1 MASLPKPDLI
11 AYRASL
17 RMPTSQLVEQLAD
30 ILGRK
35 LIAYIC
41 NVKDVRVVDRWIAG
55 GTIYGSAADKLRL
68 AFQVART
75 LRNYE
80 SATVV
85 QAWMTGINPELDDQ
99 SPLRLLRDG
108 QPEQIA
114 PELLRAARAF
124 IAGG

>member
-1 MASLPKPDLI
+1 MSKPDLI
-11 AYRASL
+11 AYRESL
-17 RMPTSQLVEQLAD
+17 RMPIPQLVEQLAD

-35 LIAYIC
+35 LIAYFC
-41 NVKDVRVVDRWIAG
+41 NVKDVRAVDRWIAG
-55 GTIYGSAADKLRL
+55 GTIYGNAADKLRL
-68 AFQVART
+68 AFQIART
-75 LRNYE
+75 LRNYD

-108 QPEQIA
+108 QPEEIA
-114 PELLRAARAF
+114 PELLRAARTF

>member
-1 MASLPKPDLI
+1 
-11 AYRASL
+11 
-17 RMPTSQLVEQLAD
+17 MPIPQLVEQLAD

-35 LIAYIC
+35 LIAYFC
-41 NVKDVRVVDRWIAG
+41 NVKDVRAVDRWIAG
-55 GTIYGSAADKLRL
+55 GTIYGNAADKLRL
-68 AFQVART
+68 AFQIART
-75 LRNYE
+75 LRNYD

-108 QPEQIA
+108 QPEEIA
-114 PELLRAARAF
+114 PELLRAARTF

>member
-1 MASLPKPDLI
+1 MASLPTPDLI
-11 AYRASL
+11 AYRESL
-17 RMPTSQLVEQLAD
+17 RMPIPRLVEQLAV

-35 LIAYIC
+35 LIAYGC
-41 NVKDVRVVDRWIAG
+41 NVKDVRAVDRWIAG
-55 GTIYGSAADKLRL
+55 GTIYGNAADKLRL
-68 AFQVART
+68 VFQVSRM
-75 LRNYE
+75 LRNYD

-85 QAWMTGINPELDDQ
+85 QAWMTGINPELDDR

-114 PELLRAARAF
+114 PELLRAARTF